1 MIDNVPTW
9 PLADQVAVEATIDRR
24 RHDRIAG
31 PFDGVRVGAL
41 ETALNIF
48 DLSLG
53 GCFVNATHEQ
63 AAGVRFV
70 MKIAL
75 PYVGLITLKA
85 ETLSQRS
92 ELGFAVRFVDL
103 NEETASRL
111 DQALQQ
117 LRARALQD
125 E

>member
-1 MIDNVPTW
+1 MIDNVMGPLDDPTI
-9 PLADQVAVEATIDRR
+9 AAATIDRR

-41 ETALNIF
+41 ETPLSIF
-48 DLSLG
+48 DLSRG

-63 AAGVRFV
+63 APGVRFV

-75 PYVGLITLKA
+75 PYVGQITLKA

-92 ELGFAVRFVDL
+92 RLGFAVRFVDL

-117 LRARALQD
+117 LREQAPQD

>member
-1 MIDNVPTW
+1 MIDNVPTG
-9 PLADQVAVEATIDRR
+9 PLADQAAAEATIDRR

-41 ETALNIF
+41 ETALSIF

-63 AAGVRFV
+63 APGVRFV

-75 PYVGLITLKA
+75 PYVGLITLKV

-92 ELGFAVRFVDL
+92 EFGFAVRFVDL

-117 LRARALQD
+117 LRERALQD